1 MEDKKLNEQESLEL
15 ITRMIQNSKRN
26 LEVGSGN
33 IFLLWGYLG
42 AVVPLVIFVLVLL
55 TKNYA
60 WNWLWFLIP
69 LVGWPMQYI
78 MQKKEDKPVITYTD
92 KALMAVWRTIGTMG
106 MLGVFWLCQQSGR
119 IDFILHAKVRQLPHI
134 AVNETAAYKNRPHP
148 MANSSCRTYIY
159 HQVGQSVINRFRK
172 VKSGLHLPYSGT
184 EVTYLHFFLS
194 YQAGKLQFR
203 KLTLHGISN
212 QNSHISLSFT
222 TLNINLLKRIFLKR
236 QR

>member
-55 TKNYA
+55 TKNHA

-78 MQKKEDKPVITYTD
+78 MQKKEGKPVITYTD

-106 MLGVFWLCQQSGR
+106 MLGVFWLCLNVDNMGLMMPGV
-119 IDFILHAKVRQLPHI
+119 ILVMALGV
-134 AVNETAAYKNRPHP
+134 AVTGCLIESKFMVNSAYFSFGLALAA
-148 MANSSCRTYIY
+148 
-159 HQVGQSVINRFRK
+159 SVIWIVGEARWNLYYILFSVCFVTMLVVPGHRVNR
-172 VKSGLHLPYSGT
+172 
-184 EVTYLHFFLS
+184 E
-194 YQAGKLQFR
+194 
-203 KLTLHGISN
+203 SN
-212 QNSHISLSFT
+212 QN
-222 TLNINLLKRIFLKR
+222 K
-236 QR
+236 